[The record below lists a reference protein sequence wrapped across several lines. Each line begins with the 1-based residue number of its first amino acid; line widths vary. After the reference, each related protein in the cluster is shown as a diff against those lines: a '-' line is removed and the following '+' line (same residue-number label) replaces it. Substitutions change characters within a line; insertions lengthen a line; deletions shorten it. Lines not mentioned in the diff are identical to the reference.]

1 MHLTKKPLHTY
12 GSQFFSVGA
21 AQVILPEV
29 FSMLQPR
36 TVVDVGCGIGTWASV
51 AKSLG
56 SEIKGLDGP
65 HVPVDQR
72 LIAAAEFIETDLMSF
87 KGIGRF
93 DLAIC
98 LEVVEHLPASHADQI
113 VAGLCESAEV
123 ILFSAAIPLQGG
135 ENHIN
140 EQWPTYWQTKFAA
153 QDFVMLDVF
162 RERFW
167 NDPDVDWWYRQ
178 NLFLVCRNGH
188 PLTESSKPFQGD
200 CYVHPELYLQK
211 ARGLAKERRGLR
223 RILNAFRI

>member
-1 MHLTKKPLHTY
+1 MGLTKKPLHSY
-12 GSQFFSVGA
+12 GSDIFSVAA
-21 AQVILPEV
+21 AQVVLPQV
-29 FSMLQPR
+29 LSLIQAR

-51 AKSLG
+51 ARSLG
-56 SEIKGLDGP
+56 CTVTGLDGA

-72 LIAAAEFIETDLMSF
+72 LIGAAEFIETDLLSF
-87 KGIGRF
+87 RGIGRF

-98 LEVVEHLPASHADQI
+98 LEVVEHLPESHADQI
-113 VAGLCESAEV
+113 VAGLCDSADV

-140 EQWPTYWQTKFAA
+140 EQWPTYWQGKFAA
-153 QDFVMLDVF
+153 RSFVMLDVF

-167 NDPDVDWWYRQ
+167 NEPKVDWWYRQ

-188 PLTESSKPFQGD
+188 PLTASSKPFKGD

-211 ARGLAKERRGLR
+211 ATGLAKDRRLLR
-223 RILNAFRI
+223 RILNTFRI

>member
-1 MHLTKKPLHTY
+1 MGLKSKPLHTY
-12 GSQFFSVGA
+12 DSQFFSVAA
-21 AQVILPEV
+21 AQMILPQV
-29 FSMLQPR
+29 FSMTQPG

-56 SEIKGLDGP
+56 CEIKGLDGA

-72 LIAAAEFIETDLMSF
+72 LIGAAEFIETDLLSF
-87 KGIGRF
+87 TGVGRF

-98 LEVVEHLPASHADQI
+98 LEVVEHLPATHADQI
-113 VAGLCESAEV
+113 VAGLCESADV

-135 ENHIN
+135 ENHVN
-140 EQWPTYWQTKFAA
+140 EQWPTYWQDKFAA
-153 QDFVMLDVF
+153 RNFTMLDVF

-167 NDPDVDWWYRQ
+167 NEPRIDWWYRQ

-188 PLTESSKPFQGD
+188 PLTASSKAFLGD

-223 RILNAFRI
+223 RILNAFRV